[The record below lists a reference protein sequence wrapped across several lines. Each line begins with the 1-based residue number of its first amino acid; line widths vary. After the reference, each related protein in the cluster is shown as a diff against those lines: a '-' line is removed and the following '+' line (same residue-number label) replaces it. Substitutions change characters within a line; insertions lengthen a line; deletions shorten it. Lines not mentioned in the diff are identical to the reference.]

1 MNPPKKKEKN
11 ESMTADSTQTPPLAG
26 LTVLDLTTAL
36 AGPFATLLLAG
47 LGARV
52 IKIENPHNPDSCRTN
67 APYLGADGARL
78 AREAEDDISIS
89 AINRLRNKLGITLN
103 LKDPRGRE
111 TFADLLPHADIVAEN
126 FSGGVM
132 ERLGIGY
139 DFARRINPRII
150 YSSLSGFGGVATGRE
165 PSSGKAMDTIIQAM
179 SGLMETSGAETD
191 PPVRLGVPIAD
202 LVTPL
207 FGVIGILAA
216 LQKRQQTGVGQRVDV
231 SMLGVMTSL
240 VACEPFDLLQRLGV
254 PTRTGLTA
262 PRLAPFGLY
271 QASDGYIALCAPTEA
286 FARNLFA
293 AMERPDLAEDERFRT
308 RDQRVRHVAE
318 IDAIVSEWMRPRTCA
333 DLLARLDATGT
344 PAARVRSPQEAVCDP
359 LVLDPGDIVPLAH
372 PRHGFVEE
380 VYGIGMPI
388 HFSDSPAGFDT
399 PPPAPGE
406 HNRRIYGDL
415 LGYSPER
422 IAELRAHGVI

>member
-1 MNPPKKKEKN
+1 MI
-11 ESMTADSTQTPPLAG
+11 ADSTNTPPLAG

-67 APYLGADGARL
+67 APYLSATGAKL
-78 AREAEDDISIS
+78 AREAADDISIS

-111 TFADLLPHADIVAEN
+111 TFNDLLPHADVVVEN
-126 FSGGVM
+126 FSAGVM
-132 ERLGIGY
+132 DRLDIGY
-139 DFARRINPRII
+139 DVARQINPRII
-150 YSSLSGFGGVATGRE
+150 YCSISGFGCGNPGGE
-165 PSSGKAMDTIIQAM
+165 PSSGKAMDTIIQAL
-179 SGLMETSGAETD
+179 SGIMETSGAQAD
-191 PPVRLGVPIAD
+191 PPVRIGVPIAD
-202 LVTPL
+202 LITPL
-207 FGVIGILAA
+207 FGIIGILAA
-216 LQKRQQTGVGQRVDV
+216 LQKRQQTGVGQHVDV

-293 AMERPDLAEDERFRT
+293 AMERPELAEDERFRT
-308 RDQRVRHVAE
+308 RDQRVKHVAE
-318 IDAIVSEWMRPRTCA
+318 IDAIVSAWMRPRTC
-333 DLLARLDATGT
+333 DELLARLDATGT

-359 LVLDPGDIVPLAH
+359 LVVGRGDTVPLAH
-372 PRHGFVEE
+372 PQHGLVEE

-388 HFSDSPAGFDT
+388 HFSDSRAGFDQ

-406 HNRRIYGDL
+406 HNLQIYGDL
-415 LGYSPER
+415 LGYSAER
-422 IAELRAHGVI
+422 IAALRALGVI